1 MKTGTLATRL
11 TLAAILLT
19 VLIYFGVNVAA
30 YFNDPFTTTLA
41 YGYTSESAVT
51 VAGYVV
57 REEEV
62 LTGQG
67 DLIYVSRRE
76 GEKVSQGGTV
86 ALIYPSQEAL
96 DNANT
101 LRDLEEQLQQLLQ
114 ARNLTG
120 GTLATARLDEAVSAS
135 LVDFRSELA
144 QGSLEGAASAGEA
157 LRSAVLQRSY
167 AYTGT
172 EALEASIA
180 SLQAQVSDL
189 TAAGSGGATRIT
201 APQGGI
207 FSSLVDG
214 YETVLTPDM
223 LEDMTCQDYRDL
235 PAASGGGSVGKMIYG
250 TEWYYVTL
258 MRTDDMGSL
267 KVGDSVTL
275 RFQTGLDRD
284 LTMTVERISDED
296 SGQRL
301 GGFSSSPD
309 LNPTTPLPHHTLGGG
324 ALRWLVFPP
333 SRYLNLTTLLRH
345 QNAQII
351 FDSYTGIRVPRS
363 AVRILWEDV
372 TDEDG
377 EVVYRTDG
385 TPEQEQVVG
394 VYCLWGTTARFKP
407 VEVVWQG
414 EDYILVTPAEGTTGT
429 RVLRDGDQ
437 VITAAEDLYDG
448 KVIE

>member
-167 AYTGT
+167 APPAT
-172 EALEASIA
+172 EPREAPIPPPQP
-180 SLQAQVSDL
+180 QAGAPP
-189 TAAGSGGATRIT
+189 AAGSGGATRIT

-301 GGFSSSPD
+301 VVFSS
-309 LNPTTPLPHHTLGGG
+309 
-324 ALRWLVFPP
+324 

>member
-1 MKTGTLATRL
+1 M
-11 TLAAILLT
+11 
-19 VLIYFGVNVAA
+19 
-30 YFNDPFTTTLA
+30 
-41 YGYTSESAVT
+41 
-51 VAGYVV
+51 
-57 REEEV
+57 
-62 LTGQG
+62 
-67 DLIYVSRRE
+67 
-76 GEKVSQGGTV
+76 
-86 ALIYPSQEAL
+86 
-96 DNANT
+96 
-101 LRDLEEQLQQLLQ
+101 
-114 ARNLTG
+114 
-120 GTLATARLDEAVSAS
+120 
-135 LVDFRSELA
+135 
-144 QGSLEGAASAGEA
+144 
-157 LRSAVLQRSY
+157 
-167 AYTGT
+167 
-172 EALEASIA
+172 
-180 SLQAQVSDL
+180 
-189 TAAGSGGATRIT
+189 
-201 APQGGI
+201 
-207 FSSLVDG
+207 DG

-235 PAASGGGSVGKMIYG
+235 PAAAGGGGSVGKMIYG

-301 GGFSSSPD
+301 VVFSS
-309 LNPTTPLPHHTLGGG
+309 
-324 ALRWLVFPP
+324 

>member
-144 QGSLEGAASAGEA
+144 QGSLEGASSAGET

-301 GGFSSSPD
+301 VVFSS
-309 LNPTTPLPHHTLGGG
+309 
-324 ALRWLVFPP
+324 

-351 FDSYTGIRVPRS
+351 FNSYSGLRVPRS
-363 AVRILWEDV
+363 AVRILTETV

-377 EVVYRTDG
+377 TELTEK
-385 TPEQEQVVG
+385 TTG
-394 VYCLWGTTARFKP
+394 VYCLWGSAARFKP
-407 VEVVWQG
+407 VDIVWQ
-414 EDYILVTPAEGTTGT
+414 EDSYILVTPAEGATST
-429 RVLRDGDQ
+429 RTLRAGDE

-448 KVIE
+448 KVVNQ

>member
-1 MKTGTLATRL
+1 M
-11 TLAAILLT
+11 
-19 VLIYFGVNVAA
+19 
-30 YFNDPFTTTLA
+30 
-41 YGYTSESAVT
+41 
-51 VAGYVV
+51 
-57 REEEV
+57 
-62 LTGQG
+62 
-67 DLIYVSRRE
+67 
-76 GEKVSQGGTV
+76 
-86 ALIYPSQEAL
+86 
-96 DNANT
+96 
-101 LRDLEEQLQQLLQ
+101 
-114 ARNLTG
+114 
-120 GTLATARLDEAVSAS
+120 
-135 LVDFRSELA
+135 
-144 QGSLEGAASAGEA
+144 
-157 LRSAVLQRSY
+157 
-167 AYTGT
+167 
-172 EALEASIA
+172 
-180 SLQAQVSDL
+180 
-189 TAAGSGGATRIT
+189 
-201 APQGGI
+201 
-207 FSSLVDG
+207 DG

-301 GGFSSSPD
+301 VVFSS
-309 LNPTTPLPHHTLGGG
+309 
-324 ALRWLVFPP
+324 

>member
-11 TLAAILLT
+11 MLAAILLT
-19 VLIYFGVNVAA
+19 VLIYFGLNVAA
-30 YFNDPFTTTLA
+30 YFSDPFTTTLA

-62 LTGQG
+62 LSGQG

-86 ALIYPSQEAL
+86 ALIYSSQEAL

-101 LRDLEEQLQQLLQ
+101 LRDLEGQLQQLLQ

-120 GTLATARLDEAVSAS
+120 GSQATARLDEAVSTS

-144 QGSLEGAASAGEA
+144 QGSLEGASTAGGA

-172 EALEASIA
+172 EDLEASIA
-180 SLQAQVSDL
+180 SLQAQVSTL
-189 TAAGSGGATRIT
+189 TAAGDGGATRIT
-201 APQGGI
+201 APQGGL

-214 YETVLTPDM
+214 YETILSPDM
-223 LEDMTCQDYRDL
+223 LEDMTCQNYRDL
-235 PAASGGGSVGKMIYG
+235 PAAVSGGGSVGKMIYG

-258 MRTDDMGSL
+258 IRTSDMGSL

-301 GGFSSSPD
+301 VVLSS
-309 LNPTTPLPHHTLGGG
+309 
-324 ALRWLVFPP
+324 

-372 TDEDG
+372 TDENG

-385 TPEQEQVVG
+385 TPEQERVVG

-437 VITAAEDLYDG
+437 VITAAADLYDG

>member
-144 QGSLEGAASAGEA
+144 QGSLEGASSAGET

-172 EALEASIA
+172 EVLEASIA

-214 YETVLTPDM
+214 YETVLTP
-223 LEDMTCQDYRDL
+223 EIGR
-235 PAASGGGSVGKMIYG
+235 AHV
-250 TEWYYVTL
+250 
-258 MRTDDMGSL
+258 
-267 KVGDSVTL
+267 
-275 RFQTGLDRD
+275 
-284 LTMTVERISDED
+284 
-296 SGQRL
+296 
-301 GGFSSSPD
+301 
-309 LNPTTPLPHHTLGGG
+309 
-324 ALRWLVFPP
+324 
-333 SRYLNLTTLLRH
+333 
-345 QNAQII
+345 
-351 FDSYTGIRVPRS
+351 
-363 AVRILWEDV
+363 
-372 TDEDG
+372 
-377 EVVYRTDG
+377 
-385 TPEQEQVVG
+385 
-394 VYCLWGTTARFKP
+394 
-407 VEVVWQG
+407 
-414 EDYILVTPAEGTTGT
+414 
-429 RVLRDGDQ
+429 
-437 VITAAEDLYDG
+437 
-448 KVIE
+448 

>member
-144 QGSLEGAASAGEA
+144 QGSLEGASSAGET

-235 PAASGGGSVGKMIYG
+235 PAAAGGGGSVGKMIYG

-301 GGFSSSPD
+301 VVFSS
-309 LNPTTPLPHHTLGGG
+309 
-324 ALRWLVFPP
+324 

-363 AVRILWEDV
+363 AVRILWEGV

-407 VEVVWQG
+407 VDVVWQG

>member
-1 MKTGTLATRL
+1 M
-11 TLAAILLT
+11 
-19 VLIYFGVNVAA
+19 
-30 YFNDPFTTTLA
+30 
-41 YGYTSESAVT
+41 
-51 VAGYVV
+51 
-57 REEEV
+57 
-62 LTGQG
+62 
-67 DLIYVSRRE
+67 SR
-76 GEKVSQGGTV
+76 GGTV

-144 QGSLEGAASAGEA
+144 QGSLEGAASAGET

-235 PAASGGGSVGKMIYG
+235 PAATSGGGSVGKMIYG

-301 GGFSSSPD
+301 VVFSS
-309 LNPTTPLPHHTLGGG
+309 
-324 ALRWLVFPP
+324 

>member
-144 QGSLEGAASAGEA
+144 QGSLEGASSAGET

-258 MRTDDMGSL
+258 MRTADMGSL

-284 LTMTVERISDED
+284 LTMTVDQRR
-296 SGQRL
+296 GQRTAA
-301 GGFSSSPD
+301 GGFLLQPVPEPD
-309 LNPTTPLPHHTLGGG
+309 HP
-324 ALRWLVFPP
+324 AAPP
-333 SRYLNLTTLLRH
+333 E
-345 QNAQII
+345 
-351 FDSYTGIRVPRS
+351 RS
-363 AVRILWEDV
+363 DH
-372 TDEDG
+372 
-377 EVVYRTDG
+377 
-385 TPEQEQVVG
+385 
-394 VYCLWGTTARFKP
+394 F
-407 VEVVWQG
+407 
-414 EDYILVTPAEGTTGT
+414 
-429 RVLRDGDQ
+429 
-437 VITAAEDLYDG
+437 
-448 KVIE
+448 